1 MSPRQS
7 EKIAEFLYRGSL
19 ILFAA
24 TALFVVAKILFVF
37 VELFFLR

>member
-7 EKIAEFLYRGSL
+7 EKIAEFLYRASFV
-19 ILFAA
+19 LFGA
-24 TALFVVAKILFVF
+24 TALFVIAKILFVF